1 MIMFRALLL
10 GVMYSLSDRQ
20 LQYMLLDRTSF
31 KPIVGLQST
40 DQVPVSLPVVYS
52 PNNNG

>member
-20 LQYMLLDRTSF
+20 LQLMFLDRTSF
-31 KPIVGLQST
+31 KQFVGLQSK
-40 DQVPVSLPVVYS
+40 DQVLD
-52 PNNNG
+52 